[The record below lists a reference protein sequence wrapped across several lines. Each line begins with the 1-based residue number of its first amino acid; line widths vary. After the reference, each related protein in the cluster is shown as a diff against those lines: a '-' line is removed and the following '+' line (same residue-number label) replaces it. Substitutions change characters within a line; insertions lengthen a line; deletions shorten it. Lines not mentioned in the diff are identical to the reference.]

1 LTPEPRPAS
10 GGAPPPS
17 GNRSGTS
24 PDGPS
29 ACAPELCAPSV
40 TAPVGIDG
48 GAAGHRLSEVEIL
61 GTDGAHD
68 TGVAPEDRTDEL
80 LDALAK
86 GGRPETGD
94 RALELLAA
102 LLDDVDDQRRSSV
115 SMTPS
120 T

>member
-1 LTPEPRPAS
+1 MTPEPRPAS
-10 GGAPPPS
+10 GGAPPE
-17 GNRSGTS
+17 GKRSGTS
-24 PDGPS
+24 PTGPS
-29 ACAPELCAPSV
+29 ACAHSG
-40 TAPVGIDG
+40 TAGPVEI
-48 GAAGHRLSEVEIL
+48 AGHRLSEVAIL